1 MNGVELLIPFNRS
14 EDTILTR
21 PYGKHCDYTNW
32 NWFPGVIETASEDLE
47 LAALLRDRVLQYQHH
62 ISSNA
67 AATIAK
73 VGLKYVE
80 VSSIDHE

>member
-14 EDTILTR
+14 DDTILTR
-21 PYGKHCDYTNW
+21 PYGKHYDYSNW
-32 NWFPGVIETASEDLE
+32 NWFPGIIETASEDLE
-47 LAALLRDRVLQYQHH
+47 LAVLLHDRVLQYQDH
-62 ISSNA
+62 IRSNA

-80 VSSIDHE
+80 VSINDHG